1 LIATEVEAPRRS
13 RSLATTRKLGR
24 KTDSRI

>member
-1 LIATEVEAPRRS
+1 LAATEVEVLRRS

-24 KTDSRI
+24 KATSRI